1 MLLQSKANTEH
12 LGLVEADLEVDQAF
26 YAKAVE
32 IMENL
37 AHKDLKDFIVLRMGG
52 FHIAMTFLSVI
63 DKRFKDTGLK
73 DLLVESALFGM

>member
-12 LGLVEADLEVDQAF
+12 LGLVEGDLVLDRAI

-37 AHKDLKDFIVLRMGG
+37 PHKDLKDFIVLRIGG
-52 FHIAMTFLSVI
+52 FHIAMTFLGVI
-63 DKRFKDTGLK
+63 DKRFKDTGLR

>member
-12 LGLVEADLEVDQAF
+12 LGLVEADLVVDQDI

-52 FHIAMTFLSVI
+52 FHIAMTFLGVI
-63 DKRFKDTGLK
+63 DKRFKKYWFERL
-73 DLLVESALFGM
+73 AC

>member
-12 LGLVEADLEVDQAF
+12 LRLVEADLVVDQAF

-37 AHKDLKDFIVLRMGG
+37 AI
-52 FHIAMTFLSVI
+52 FLSSNRGFVTFPRR
-63 DKRFKDTGLK
+63 KTSQNK
-73 DLLVESALFGM
+73 LL